1 MAGYRV
7 TVGEPEGGISVGTAT
22 LSGILTYRMGLDS
35 SGSGLG
41 QAAGCCWH
49 GNEHSVTTKCGA
61 FLDLLRNYWFIHQD
75 SAPCSLPVCFL
86 PGEISD
92 TSASLCTA
100 HLSPP
105 PNAITKFTRKMIFT
119 SAVE

>member
-1 MAGYRV
+1 MAGYSVAVEKR
-7 TVGEPEGGISVGTAT
+7 EGGISVGRAT
-22 LSGILTYRMGLDS
+22 LSEIFTYRMGLDS

-41 QAAGCCWH
+41 HAADCCRH

-61 FLDLLRNYWFIHQD
+61 FLDLLRNYWFIQQD

-92 TSASLCTA
+92 TSASLCTVHSTSA
-100 HLSPP
+100 PP
-105 PNAITKFTRKMIFT
+105 PMPPR
-119 SAVE
+119 SAHGK